1 MEIGFLKDH
10 QTQIP
15 VIAKWFHREWGW
27 FYPELTVQDIEERFR
42 ARTHKTTLPLALVA
56 LDKGKVVGT
65 VSLKIHDMDTRPH
78 YSPWLASLYVCA
90 HCRVQGVGRLL
101 VERGIKHAQKL
112 GLDQLYLYTLNRRH
126 IPFYAAG
133 GWSLLEQTVYKN
145 AEAYIV
151 HRKL

>member
-1 MEIGFLKDH
+1 
-10 QTQIP
+10 
-15 VIAKWFHREWGW
+15 
-27 FYPELTVQDIEERFR
+27 
-42 ARTHKTTLPLALVA
+42 LALVA